1 MTVIS
6 YPKGLGI
13 DFVSPITYSIA
24 NYGLIPYG
32 VRTTG
37 NLKISEPLDACN
49 PPKDA
54 FVDGELDL
62 DP

>member
-1 MTVIS
+1 
-6 YPKGLGI
+6 LGV
-13 DFVSPITYSIA
+13 DFVSTITYSIA

-37 NLKISEPLDACN
+37 NLKISEPLDACT
-49 PPKDA
+49 PPGDT
-54 FVDGELDL
+54 VDGELDL